1 MELPLPNEL
10 IRLIQEFIISN
21 KISWRAEYHFH
32 KLITKFKEKKF
43 DTNWI
48 LERKTHYL
56 IWERREI
63 QKTLTFN
70 SYNHDY
76 VINKMH
82 NAVKQYYSPLLHY
95 LIHYKKKIF
104 ISMWKHGLCC
114 VLGEQYQGTLCQEL
128 YFNQLREVAQHHVE
142 YAHHIKDWHGCLT
155 KEDYISMCLL
165 QKYI

>member
-1 MELPLPNEL
+1 MELNLPNEL
-10 IRLIQEFIISN
+10 IRLIQEFVMSN

-32 KLITKFKEKKF
+32 KLTTKFKEKKIN
-43 DTNWI
+43 TNWTI
-48 LERKTHYL
+48 ERKTHYL

-70 SYNHDY
+70 SYQYDY

-82 NAVKQYYSPLLHY
+82 TAVKEYYSPLLQY

-104 ISMWKHGLCC
+104 ISIWKHGLCY
-114 VLGEQYQGTLCQEL
+114 VLGEKYQGTLCQEL
-128 YFNQLREVAQHHVE
+128 YFNQLRAVAQNHVE
-142 YAHHIKDWHGCLT
+142 YAHHIKEWNGCLA